1 MLKKQRKI
9 STLLKII
16 GSLRT
21 IDENEAEL
29 ELITDIRNRD
39 QGFVLFC
46 FCFFCCLFFFKSNCC
61 RGNLTLVYSNC
72 YKLETSL
79 SYSAFMEL
87 NRLTIRSLI
96 LGKWSTIL
104 LTIGIQNTSSTRE
117 KDLKSSHWNPDSL
130 SWNPKSKTVLESLT
144 GEGGGG
150 GRGEAGA
157 RGIGVD
163 WKHSSW
169 HVNYW

>member
-46 FCFFCCLFFFKSNCC
+46 FCFFCCLFFFKSNC
-61 RGNLTLVYSNC
+61 
-72 YKLETSL
+72 YKLKTSL

-130 SWNPKSKTVLESLT
+130 AWNPESKTVLDSLT
-144 GEGGGG
+144 GGE
-150 GRGEAGA
+150 RGLELSGSIENIQVAM
-157 RGIGVD
+157 
-163 WKHSSW
+163 
-169 HVNYW
+169 